1 MEIKMRKKILINAI
15 GLVIMLAVTGCGNI
29 VDSEV
34 HINEKIISD
43 TAKEETTEKSDEA
56 VALLDQ
62 FVAGKIEAGY
72 YDSDYNFK
80 ITDLKM
86 NPEEWD
92 AYSVGDRRDLDN
104 DGEKELILNGPYGG
118 MYLDV
123 KDGKVMVLAEGEGTA
138 GEMTYVEYENAIW
151 IVHSDTSHAGRMLYN
166 FKKYKGANN
175 IIDEFDLNAEYYD
188 KEDDIYDETS
198 SFTYRDQNI
207 TMEKFEKLRSEI
219 LGIE

>member
-1 MEIKMRKKILINAI
+1 MKKILINAI
-15 GLVIMLAVTGCGNI
+15 GLAIMLAVTGCGNI

-34 HINEKIISD
+34 PINEKIISD
-43 TAKEETTEKSDEA
+43 TEKEETEKITEKSDKA
-56 VALLDQ
+56 VDLLDQ
-62 FVAGKIEAGY
+62 FVAGEIEAGF

-80 ITDLKM
+80 ITDLEI
-86 NPEEWD
+86 NTEEWY
-92 AYSVGDRRDLDN
+92 AYSVGDRRDLYN
-104 DGEKELILNGPYGG
+104 DGEEELIMNGPYSGI
-118 MYLDV
+118 YLDV
-123 KDGKVMVLAEGEGTA
+123 KDGKVMVLAQGEGTSDV
-138 GEMTYVEYENAIW
+138 MTYVEYENAIW

-188 KEDDIYDETS
+188 KVDDIYDETS
-198 SFTYRDQNI
+198 SFTYRDQKI

>member
-1 MEIKMRKKILINAI
+1 MRKRLLINAI
-15 GLVIMLAVTGCGNI
+15 GLTIILTVTGCGNI
-29 VDSEV
+29 VNSEV
-34 HINEKIISD
+34 PINEIIISD
-43 TAKEETTEKSDEA
+43 TAKEEKEDTTEKSDEA
-56 VALLDQ
+56 VDLLDH
-62 FVAGKIEAGY
+62 FVAGKIEASY

-80 ITDLKM
+80 ITDLNM

-92 AYSVGDRRDLDN
+92 AYSVGHRRDLDN
-104 DGEKELILNGPYGG
+104 DGEEELIMNGPYGG

-123 KDGKVMVLAEGEGTA
+123 KDGKVMVLAEGEGTD
-138 GEMTYVEYENAIW
+138 GEMTYVEYKNAIW

-188 KEDDIYDETS
+188 KKDDIYDKTS
-198 SFTYRDQNI
+198 SFTYRDQKI

>member
-1 MEIKMRKKILINAI
+1 MSKKILINAI
-15 GLVIMLAVTGCGNI
+15 GLAIMLAVTGCGNI

-34 HINEKIISD
+34 HTNEKIISD
-43 TAKEETTEKSDEA
+43 TAKEETEEVTENSDEA
-56 VALLDQ
+56 VDLLDQ
-62 FVAGKIEAGY
+62 FAAGEIEAGY

-80 ITDLKM
+80 ITDLNM

-104 DGEKELILNGPYGG
+104 DGEEELIMNGPYGG

-123 KDGKVMVLAEGEGTA
+123 KDGKVMVLAEGEGSA
-138 GEMTYVEYENAIW
+138 GEMTFVDYENAIW
-151 IVHSDTSHAGRMLYN
+151 IVHSDTSHTGRMLYN

-175 IIDEFDLNAEYYD
+175 IIDEFDLSAEYYD
-188 KEDDIYDETS
+188 KKKDIYDETS
-198 SFTYRDQNI
+198 TFTYRNQTI

>member
-1 MEIKMRKKILINAI
+1 MKKKLLINAI
-15 GLVIMLAVTGCGNI
+15 GLAIMLTVSGCGNI

-34 HINEKIISD
+34 PINEKSISN
-43 TAKEETTEKSDEA
+43 TAKEETAETTEKSDEA
-56 VALLDQ
+56 VDLLDQ
-62 FVAGKIEAGY
+62 FVAGEIEAGY
-72 YDSDYNFK
+72 FDSDYNFK
-80 ITDLKM
+80 ITDLNM

-104 DGEKELILNGPYGG
+104 DGEEELIMNGPYGG

-151 IVHSDTSHAGRMLYN
+151 IVHSDISHVGRMLYN

-198 SFTYRDQNI
+198 RFTYRGKKI